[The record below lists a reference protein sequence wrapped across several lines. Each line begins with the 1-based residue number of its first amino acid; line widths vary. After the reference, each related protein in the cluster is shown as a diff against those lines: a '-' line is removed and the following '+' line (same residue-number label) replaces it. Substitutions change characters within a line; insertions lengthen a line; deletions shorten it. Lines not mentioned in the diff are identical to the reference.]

1 MMTTKSKETNQN
13 TNTCQ
18 NGNEIQNQEP
28 FQVPEILKGKTFLDP
43 TYDSSFKELFSDK
56 KMLIHFLNGILHL
69 EGETVITDI
78 EYRDPAYGFGL
89 PYSKMV
95 RFDVRAITKD
105 EKTFDIEMQR
115 SRHSDFEDR
124 AILYSA
130 MLTVSAKIDLD
141 QNVLNLSRNRAI
153 GRYEIP
159 KIISIWICKF
169 ERTESQNYRE
179 EWGLY
184 RKSDIGKTAALPV
197 NDKINYIFIELPKFE
212 KTFKELKTAE
222 ECWLYLLRN
231 MPEEQTK
238 PEFKDTI
245 FEEAYEKL
253 RIRAES
259 SNLITK
265 VVTDMITEAEIECRL
280 DDSYKEG
287 IEKGIEKGIEQ
298 GALNAKREMA
308 KGLRDAGVAIS
319 IISQQSG
326 LSEEEIKS
334 L

>member
-1 MMTTKSKETNQN
+1 
-13 TNTCQ
+13 
-18 NGNEIQNQEP
+18 
-28 FQVPEILKGKTFLDP
+28 
-43 TYDSSFKELFSDK
+43 
-56 KMLIHFLNGILHL
+56 MLIHFLNGILHL
-69 EGETVITDI
+69 EGETAITDI

-89 PYSKMV
+89 LYSKMV
-95 RFDVRAITKD
+95 RFDVRAFTKD
-105 EKTFDIEMQR
+105 EKTFDIEKQR

-124 AILYSA
+124 AVLYSA
-130 MLTVSAKIDLD
+130 MLTVSTKMDLD
-141 QNVLNLSRNRAI
+141 RNILNISRNRAI

-159 KIISIWICKF
+159 KVISIWICKF
-169 ERTESQNYRE
+169 ERPESVNYRE

-184 RKSDIGKTAALPV
+184 RKSDIGNSSALPV
-197 NDKINYIFIELPKFE
+197 NDKINYIFIELPKFK

-222 ECWLYLLRN
+222 ECWLYLLKN
-231 MPEEQTK
+231 MPEEQIK

-253 RIRAES
+253 RIRTES

-287 IEKGIEKGIEQ
+287 VEKGIEQGIEQ

-308 KGLRDAGVAIS
+308 KSLKEQGFQIGAIEKA
-319 IISQQSG
+319 SG